1 MADKLTDADIAEE
14 LRKFGEQVKLPID
27 RKKRPLLLK
36 KLNHYRAKERA
47 VTQPKKSTPSRKKQ
61 PAEFSSEESEE
72 EENVADSTFG
82 KIFGRVKKTP
92 SSPFYSNTNTIEISP
107 SSSRDDPK
115 LKRNTRRS
123 FLSKDVNSSENKS
136 KMYPD
141 LSELSISNESN
152 SKNSSLNGSQR
163 DDSLE
168 YSYEQE
174 FTDSDPD
181 ESTYEVVNKSVNTT
195 FIYDN
200 QNEEP
205 TLHQT
210 RSTPHRGTPNR
221 KSGNT
226 PNSVLVQRQKKNKS
240 NINHVNKLLPK
251 EEPEEP
257 LEDAF
262 QTTEKVTE
270 TSSSYVSSI
279 LVLLVAI
286 FFLSISLTYVYLR
299 RDYLFQTES
308 DVIVPWSTKVGED
321 NTQSI
326 FEIVRKIGS
335 YIHQQPLDPK
345 TDVKK
350 VSKEIVKLKLE
361 KERVVKKDGDEFV
374 KALHLIL
381 ANPSWSIRL
390 YKEDGQPV
398 VYTPDSR
405 DEDAVG
411 EVAWLE
417 ADRDKSLLER
427 LRDSAYRIFIGFV
440 LLLSCIIAGVIGLLI
455 LRFYNKSK
463 EEQQKRVYNMVEQII
478 DVIKDNFE
486 ASEAESNVP
495 SFMAIQHVRDQLLPI
510 SKRKKL
516 LPIWEKAVK
525 FIEANESRIRVES
538 QSIQGEEFL
547 VWKWLPTISNGGK
560 VWQGQAF
567 GENNMSPSTSLH
579 YGPTPCLKIRNMFD
593 ADMEIEEDWE
603 QNVKDAI
610 LEKCRGITGIL
621 HIHVDDTSKEGCVYM
636 KCGSCEVAYKVYKSL
651 HGWWFDGRL
660 VTVKYLRLELYHS
673 RFPDSIR
680 VTKSLKPSNNKM
692 SSLSQ
697 PYHRSTLEMT

>member
-1 MADKLTDADIAEE
+1 MADKLTDAEIADE
-14 LRKFGEQVKLPID
+14 LRKFGEQVKVPID

-47 VTQPKKSTPSRKKQ
+47 ATQPKKSSPSRKKQ
-61 PAEFSSEESEE
+61 PAEFSSEESAEE
-72 EENVADSTFG
+72 DNEADSTFG
-82 KIFGRVKKTP
+82 KIFGRAKKAP

-107 SSSRDDPK
+107 SSSKDDPK

-141 LSELSISNESN
+141 LSELSISSDSN
-152 SKNSSLNGSQR
+152 SKNSSLNRST
-163 DDSLE
+163 LE

-200 QNEEP
+200 QDEEP

-226 PNSVLVQRQKKNKS
+226 PNSVLVQRQKKNKA
-240 NINHVNKLLPK
+240 NMNHVNKLPK

-299 RDYLFQTES
+299 RDYLFHTES
-308 DVIVPWSTKVGED
+308 ESGLIVPWSTKFGED
-321 NTQSI
+321 KTHDTDDI
-326 FEIVRKIGS
+326 LEIVRKIS
-335 YIHQQPLDPK
+335 AYIHQQPLDPK
-345 TDVKK
+345 ADAKRVTKQVVKM
-350 VSKEIVKLKLE
+350 KLE
-361 KERVVKKDGDEFV
+361 KDRVVKKDGVEFM

-381 ANPSWSIRL
+381 ANPVWSIRL
-390 YKEDGQPV
+390 LKEDGQPI
-398 VYTPDSR
+398 VYTPDSE
-405 DEDAVG
+405 DEDAV
-411 EVAWLE
+411 EKAAYLE

-427 LRDSAYRIFIGFV
+427 LRDSAYRIFVGFV

-463 EEQQKRVYNMVEQII
+463 EEEQKRVYNMVEQII

-486 ASEAESNVP
+486 ASEGESNVP

-510 SKRKKL
+510 AKRKKL
-516 LPIWEKAVK
+516 LPTWEKAVK

-567 GENNMSPSTSLH
+567 SENNMSPSTSLH

-673 RFPDSIR
+673 RFPVSIR